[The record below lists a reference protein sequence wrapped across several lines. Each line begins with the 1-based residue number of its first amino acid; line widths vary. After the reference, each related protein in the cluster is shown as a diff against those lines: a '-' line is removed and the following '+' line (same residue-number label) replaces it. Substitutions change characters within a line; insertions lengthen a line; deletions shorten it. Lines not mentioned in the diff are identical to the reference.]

1 MGAVN
6 EEVSAQGSPTL
17 SNRLAQSVDLKIKQ
31 KETKM
36 DSFFYTHL
44 TH

>member
-17 SNRLAQSVDLKIKQ
+17 SNRLAAQSVDLKITQ

-36 DSFFYTHL
+36 GFLFMYVN
-44 TH
+44 